1 MRRDKQSVFQGIAQ
15 VGAFVARLNFKED
28 TLTVQEANVEA
39 AYNRIANANMAA
51 EQVEA
56 SKLTI
61 LQQTSTAMLAQ
72 ANTAPQFLLQLFK

>member
-1 MRRDKQSVFQGIAQ
+1 M
-15 VGAFVARLNFKED
+15 
-28 TLTVQEANVEA
+28 
-39 AYNRIANANMAA
+39 AY

-72 ANTAPQFLLQLFK
+72 ANTAPQFLLQLFR